1 MQVSTWK
8 DTVTYK
14 QTQLCQPHFT
24 QSNQHHC
31 QIA

>member
-14 QTQLCQPHFT
+14 RTTTLSASIYTIQ
-24 QSNQHHC
+24 
-31 QIA
+31 